1 MNLAIKVQCSGREPT
16 TRDIWVTK
24 PFLLSESNRY
34 VGVNTSKDF
43 EVDADGIPTGNYRYN
58 GFTQRTPEKVTV
70 VRYLPK
76 RNYTQIVSGSNIN
89 FIGTDGKQYKFR
101 LSLWTKAWK
110 DLDWDIQTWLAN
122 HRWTTWSPGFHGIR
136 GIIAG
141 SVCCEFKIT
150 TYPQNSIVESHNI
163 QVDTQQT
170 DWKFIKDYGYMCPS
184 WKDRA
189 WYAYDVTDPS
199 PLKSGENIY
208 FKFIGSKLYAKYSD
222 ELMPEIYD
230 MKPGNMASLIED
242 YHPTISAKF
251 KDNGHSGINPETFQ
265 MSISFN
271 LNDTLNTILVDKDTS
286 GLQINEQGFSFR
298 PKQKLEIGIYTID
311 AFIEDNHLN
320 QSTKK
325 DWLFSIIRDEPHI
338 INLKPMAGAS
348 VNNLRPVFSGEFVD
362 YGASGMDLS
371 SFELIIDGRNPIKQ
385 GRAGL
390 VLTES
395 GFSYTPSIN
404 LKPRKHEFSVKIK
417 DNPGWETSSTISF
430 TIASIPIHEYLG
442 DLPLVSLSNLQKKYE
457 DKYLDAYNGTI
468 TKVKDLSAQ
477 DPRELSDKTE
487 IPLSLTIAHVKC
499 AQLVCSQIR
508 FNRMYFGEL
517 SAMHIWDIA
526 QMTDEEIL
534 NYDMSEEEPETAG
547 DIDELRENIS
557 MLYICLDASVLKELH
572 LIDLIKYQPAGY
584 YS

>member
-1 MNLAIKVQCSGREPT
+1 MNLKIKVRCSGKVPT
-16 TRDIWVTK
+16 KNIKMVTQ
-24 PFLLSESNRY
+24 PFLLSDSNLY

-43 EVDADGIPTGNYRYN
+43 EVNVGGGIPTGNYCYN
-58 GFTQRTPEKVTV
+58 GFSQRTPEKVTV
-70 VRYLPK
+70 QK
-76 RNYTQIVSGSNIN
+76 NFKSYTETVSGSNIS
-89 FIGTDGKQYKFR
+89 FLGVDGNGYKFR

-110 DLDWDIQTWLAN
+110 GLFWKVQGWLN
-122 HRWTTWSPGFHGIR
+122 IHNWTSYTPWFHGIR

-141 SVCCEFKIT
+141 SVQCEFEII
-150 TYPQNSIVESHNI
+150 TYPQDSVEESHSI

-170 DWKFIKDYGYMCPS
+170 DKTFIKDFGSMCPS
-184 WKDRA
+184 WEDKI
-189 WYAYDVTDPS
+189 WTVTVRLVSS
-199 PLKSGENIY
+199 PLKPGENIY
-208 FKFIGSKLYAKYSD
+208 LYFIGSKLYAKYSD

-230 MKPGNMASLIED
+230 MQPGNMVPLIED

-271 LNDTLNTILVDKDTS
+271 LNNTFNTILVNKDTP
-286 GLQINEQGFSFR
+286 GLQINNQGFSFQ

-311 AFIEDNHLN
+311 VFIEDNHSN
-320 QSTKK
+320 RSTKK

-338 INLKPMAGAS
+338 INLKPVSGS
-348 VNNLRPVFSGEFVD
+348 TVNNLRPVFSGEFID
-362 YGASGMDLS
+362 YGVSGMDLS

-404 LKPRKHEFSVKIK
+404 LKPKKHEFSVKIK
-417 DNPGWETSSTISF
+417 DNPGWETTSGTISF
-430 TIASIPIHEYLG
+430 TIASIPIHEHLG

-457 DKYLDAYNGTI
+457 DKYLDAYDKTI
-468 TKVKDLSAQ
+468 TKIKDLSEQ
-477 DPRELSDKTE
+477 DPRELSDKTK

-517 SAMHIWDIA
+517 SAMNIWKIA

-534 NYDMSEEEPETAG
+534 NYDMSDEEPETAG

-557 MLYICLDASVLKELH
+557 MLYICLDASVLRELH